1 MPQGSLWLA
10 MHCVWPC
17 IGKVDLA
24 GYLPEPPGDA
34 GWVTVTVPLANLE
47 ESGMDFASVTTPFL
61 IYADTPL
68 TIRIGRIRLVP

>member
-1 MPQGSLWLA
+1 

-17 IGKVDLA
+17 FGKVDLA
-24 GYLPEPPGDA
+24 GYLPEWSGERLA
-34 GWVTVTVPLANLE
+34 TATVPLADLE

-68 TIRIGRIRLVP
+68 TIRIGRVRLVP